1 MNIAIFNTF
10 YDYISVFFCSP
21 QLKRVRKG
29 DFFAME
35 KKKGAIVFRFNEPN
49 VNKVAQIWSVGWD
62 EQDSSIYS
70 WSGTERKDQDK
81 YIFQYTLSGH
91 GEINIDGKIHQL
103 KAGHAFI
110 VNSPSNYRYYLPEQS
125 TKWEFLYLTLYGN
138 EARRCWEQVKKSDN
152 QVVRFH
158 PESPLIKLLKQIY
171 DDSIEKK
178 ITNAYHGSSI
188 AYQFLMELSLSLK
201 TVDKFM
207 EDWSEGII
215 SAVLFAQNYYQ
226 DDIGAEE
233 MAEASKLSKYH
244 FTRLFKEETG
254 TTPIQYLT
262 NIRLQ
267 KAIEL
272 LQHTRYTVDE
282 IAQLVGYKNANYL
295 NKITRKL
302 TGKSPGEIRQERH
315 TV

>member
-1 MNIAIFNTF
+1 
-10 YDYISVFFCSP
+10 
-21 QLKRVRKG
+21 
-29 DFFAME
+29 
-35 KKKGAIVFRFNEPN
+35 
-49 VNKVAQIWSVGWD
+49 
-62 EQDSSIYS
+62 
-70 WSGTERKDQDK
+70 
-81 YIFQYTLSGH
+81 
-91 GEINIDGKIHQL
+91 
-103 KAGHAFI
+103 
-110 VNSPSNYRYYLPEQS
+110 
-125 TKWEFLYLTLYGN
+125 
-138 EARRCWEQVKKSDN
+138 
-152 QVVRFH
+152 
-158 PESPLIKLLKQIY
+158 
-171 DDSIEKK
+171 
-178 ITNAYHGSSI
+178 
-188 AYQFLMELSLSLK
+188 
-201 TVDKFM
+201 M